1 MNELL
6 DAYDDALRA
15 LARDAA
21 EAMLRRAP
29 TGFALYAV
37 PIAPADIARA
47 MPDADLDGAEPF
59 VAEHVAALAV
69 SHLQAMQR
77 EGRLNA
83 LTTGAHSP
91 VWRAACRTAATPLVR
106 LLVDEEFVAATP
118 DAVHAALAEART
130 LAGWSDAR
138 PPVVTHAV

>member
-1 MNELL
+1 MNDLL
-6 DAYDDALRA
+6 DACDGALRA

-21 EAMLRRAP
+21 EALLRRAP

-37 PIAPADIARA
+37 PIDPSDIARA
-47 MPDADLDGAEPF
+47 MSDADLDGAEDL

-69 SHLQAMQR
+69 AHLRAMQR
-77 EGRLNA
+77 EGRLDA

-91 VWRAACRTAATPLVR
+91 VWRAACRTAAQPLLR

-118 DAVHAALAEART
+118 AAAHAALEEART

-138 PPVVTHAV
+138 APVVLHAV